1 MKFTRIL
8 GVAAALAAASVMAQ
22 EAATVTPAPEPAAAP
37 VATLEADN
45 TPATFGDAAAGATKA
60 AACAA
65 CHGLDGNSADPLYP
79 KLAGQHE
86 NYIARQLS
94 LYKSGERQNAIML
107 GFASTLTAQDM
118 RDIGAY
124 FSSQKVVPGIADES
138 PVTSGPYQGRK
149 FFQIGERLFRAG
161 NPAQGIPACQACH
174 GPTGAGIPG
183 PYPSIG
189 GQHSAYTATQL
200 TAFRDGAVW
209 GKDKNANAVMSGV
222 AANLSDEEIQGLA
235 TYIEGLHNL
244 ADAPTAEAL
253 ASAAAAPAPAP
264 APVPAPVE
272 GAPATDAAAPAAEA
286 PAAEA
291 AAPAAEATEEA
302 APQG

>member
-22 EAATVTPAPEPAAAP
+22 EAATVTPAPETEAAP

-86 NYIARQLS
+86 NYIARQLA
-94 LYKSGERQNAIML
+94 LYKSGGRQNAIML
-107 GFASTLTAQDM
+107 GFSSTLSAQDM

-124 FSSQKVVPGIADES
+124 FSTQKVVPGIADDS
-138 PVTSGPYQGRK
+138 LVASGPNQGRK
-149 FFQIGERLFRAG
+149 FYQIGERLFRAG
-161 NPAQGIPACQACH
+161 KPELGIPACQACH
-174 GPTGAGIPG
+174 GPTGSGVPG
-183 PYPSIG
+183 AYPSLG

-200 TAFRDGAVW
+200 TAFRAGTVW
-209 GKDKNANAVMSGV
+209 GVDKQANAVMSGV
-222 AANLSDEEIQGLA
+222 ASNLSDEEIQGLA

-244 ADAPTAEAL
+244 ADAPTAEAM
-253 ASAAAAPAPAP
+253 AEAAAAAAAAPAPA
-264 APVPAPVE
+264 ATPVE
-272 GAPATDAAAPAAEA
+272 AAPATDEAAPPAET
-286 PAAEA
+286 
-291 AAPAAEATEEA
+291 TEGAA

>member
-22 EAATVTPAPEPAAAP
+22 EAATVTPAPETEPAP
-37 VATLEADN
+37 VAVLEADN

-65 CHGLDGNSADPLYP
+65 CHGLDGNSADPQYP

-107 GFASTLTAQDM
+107 GFASTLSAQDM
-118 RDIGAY
+118 RDVGAY
-124 FSSQKVVPGIADES
+124 FASQKVVPGVADES
-138 PVTSGPYQGRK
+138 LVASGPNQGRK
-149 FFQIGERLFRAG
+149 FYQVGERLFRAG
-161 NPAQGIPACQACH
+161 KPAQGIPACQACH

-189 GQHSAYTATQL
+189 GQHSTYTALQL
-200 TAFRDGAVW
+200 TAFRGGNIW
-209 GKDKNANAVMSGV
+209 GKDKNANAVMAGV

-235 TYIEGLHNL
+235 TYIEGLHNV
-244 ADAPTAEAL
+244 ADAPSAEAL
-253 ASAAAAPAPAP
+253 AGAAAAPAPAP
-264 APVPAPVE
+264 APVE
-272 GAPATDAAAPAAEA
+272 AAPAADQ
-286 PAAEA
+286 
-291 AAPAAEATEEA
+291 AAPVDAPVEEA

>member
-65 CHGLDGNSADPLYP
+65 CHGLDGNAADPQYP

-86 NYIARQLS
+86 NYIARQLA
-94 LYKSGERQNAIML
+94 LFKSGERQNAIML
-107 GFASTLTAQDM
+107 GFASTLSAQDM

-124 FSSQKVVPGIADES
+124 FASQKVVPGIADDS
-138 PVTSGPYQGRK
+138 LVASGPNQGRK
-149 FFQIGERLFRAG
+149 FYQVGERLFRAG
-161 NPAQGIPACQACH
+161 KPAQGVPACQACH

-183 PYPSIG
+183 PYPAIG
-189 GQHSAYTATQL
+189 GQHSAYTALQL
-200 TAFRDGAVW
+200 TAFRGGNVW
-209 GKDKNANAVMSGV
+209 GKDKNANAVMAGV

-244 ADAPTAEAL
+244 ADAPTAEDL
-253 ASAAAAPAPAP
+253 AKAAAAAAAAPAPAP
-264 APVPAPVE
+264 AP
-272 GAPATDAAAPAAEA
+272 AAV
-286 PAAEA
+286 
-291 AAPAAEATEEA
+291 EA
-302 APQG
+302 APVADEAADETATPQG

>member
-8 GVAAALAAASVMAQ
+8 GVAAALAAASVIAQ

-65 CHGLDGNSADPLYP
+65 CHGLDGNSADPQYP

-94 LYKSGERQNAIML
+94 LYKSGERNNAIML
-107 GFASTLTAQDM
+107 GFASTLSAQDM

-124 FSSQKVVPGIADES
+124 FASQKVVPGIADDS
-138 PVTSGPYQGRK
+138 LVASGPNQGRK
-149 FFQIGERLFRAG
+149 FYQVGERLFRAG
-161 NPAQGIPACQACH
+161 KPEQGIPACQACH

-200 TAFRDGAVW
+200 TAFRGGAVW
-209 GKDKNANAVMSGV
+209 GADKQANAVMSGV

-253 ASAAAAPAPAP
+253 AEAAAAPAPAP
-264 APVPAPVE
+264 VE
-272 GAPATDAAAPAAEA
+272 AAPADAAPAAD
-286 PAAEA
+286 P
-291 AAPAAEATEEA
+291 AAPATEDA
-302 APQG
+302 PAPQG

>member
-65 CHGLDGNSADPLYP
+65 CHGLDGNSADPQYP

-94 LYKSGERQNAIML
+94 LYKSGERNNAIML
-107 GFASTLTAQDM
+107 GFASTLSAQDM

-124 FSSQKVVPGIADES
+124 FASQKVVPGIADETL
-138 PVTSGPYQGRK
+138 VTSGPNQGRK
-149 FFQIGERLFRAG
+149 FYQVGERLFRAG
-161 NPAQGIPACQACH
+161 KPEQGIPACQACH
-174 GPTGAGIPG
+174 GPTGTGIPG
-183 PYPSIG
+183 PYPSVG
-189 GQHSAYTATQL
+189 GQHSAYIATQL
-200 TAFRDGAVW
+200 TAFRGGAVW
-209 GKDKNANAVMSGV
+209 GADKNANAVMAGV

-235 TYIEGLHNL
+235 TYIEGLHNI
-244 ADAPTAEAL
+244 ADAPSAEAV
-253 ASAAAAPAPAP
+253 AEAAAAPAPAP
-264 APVPAPVE
+264 APAE
-272 GAPATDAAAPAAEA
+272 AAPAADGAEAAPAPEA
-286 PAAEA
+286 PEA
-291 AAPAAEATEEA
+291 AAP
-302 APQG
+302 QG

>member
-1 MKFTRIL
+1 MKFSRIL

-65 CHGLDGNSADPLYP
+65 CHGLDGNAADPLYP

-86 NYIARQLS
+86 NYIARQLA
-94 LYKSGERQNAIML
+94 LFKSGERQNAIML
-107 GFASTLTAQDM
+107 GFASALSAQDM

-124 FSSQKVVPGIADES
+124 FATQKVVPGIADES
-138 PVTSGPYQGRK
+138 AITSGPNQGRK
-149 FFQIGERLFRAG
+149 FYQVGERLFRAG
-161 NPAQGIPACQACH
+161 NPAQGVPACQACH

-183 PYPSIG
+183 PYPAIG
-189 GQHSAYTATQL
+189 GQHSTYTALQL
-200 TAFRDGAVW
+200 TAFRGGQVW
-209 GKDKNANAVMSGV
+209 GKDKNANVVMSGV

-235 TYIEGLHNL
+235 TYIEGLHNV
-244 ADAPTAEAL
+244 ADAPTAEDL
-253 ASAAAAPAPAP
+253 AKAAAAPT
-264 APVPAPVE
+264 PAPVE
-272 GAPATDAAAPAAEA
+272 AAPAAD
-286 PAAEA
+286 P
-291 AAPAAEATEEA
+291 AAPADPAVDPAAPAVEPATPAADPA

>member
-22 EAATVTPAPEPAAAP
+22 EAATVTPTPEPEAAP
-37 VATLEADN
+37 VAVLEADN
-45 TPATFGDAAAGATKA
+45 TPATFGDAEAGATKA

-65 CHGLDGNSADPLYP
+65 CHGLDGNSADPQYP

-94 LYKSGERQNAIML
+94 LYKSGGRQNAIML
-107 GFASTLTAQDM
+107 GFASTLSAQDM

-124 FSSQKVVPGIADES
+124 FASQKVVPGIADDS
-138 PVTSGPYQGRK
+138 LVASGPNQGRK
-149 FFQIGERLFRAG
+149 FYQVGERLFRAG
-161 NPAQGIPACQACH
+161 KPEQGIPACQACH

-200 TAFRDGAVW
+200 TAFRGGAVW
-209 GKDKNANAVMSGV
+209 GADKQANAVMSGV

-253 ASAAAAPAPAP
+253 AEAAAAPAPAP
-264 APVPAPVE
+264 VE
-272 GAPATDAAAPAAEA
+272 AAPADAAPAAD
-286 PAAEA
+286 P
-291 AAPAAEATEEA
+291 AAPATEDA
-302 APQG
+302 PAPQG

>member
-8 GVAAALAAASVMAQ
+8 GVAAALAAASVIAQ
-22 EAATVTPAPEPAAAP
+22 EAATVTPAPEPAAAA
-37 VATLEADN
+37 VATLEAAN

-65 CHGLDGNSADPLYP
+65 CHGLDGNSADPQYP

-94 LYKSGERQNAIML
+94 LYKSGGRQNAIML
-107 GFASTLTAQDM
+107 GFASTLSAQDM

-124 FSSQKVVPGIADES
+124 FASQKVVPGIADDS
-138 PVTSGPYQGRK
+138 LVASGPNQGRK
-149 FFQIGERLFRAG
+149 FYQVGERLFRAG
-161 NPAQGIPACQACH
+161 KPEQGIPACQACH

-200 TAFRDGAVW
+200 TAFRGGAVW
-209 GKDKNANAVMSGV
+209 GADKQANAVMSGV

-253 ASAAAAPAPAP
+253 AEAAAAPAPAP
-264 APVPAPVE
+264 VE
-272 GAPATDAAAPAAEA
+272 AAPADAAPAAD
-286 PAAEA
+286 P
-291 AAPAAEATEEA
+291 AAPATEDA
-302 APQG
+302 PAPQG

>member
-22 EAATVTPAPEPAAAP
+22 ESATVTPAPETIAAP

-45 TPATFGDAAAGATKA
+45 TPATWGDAAAGATKA

-65 CHGLDGNSADPLYP
+65 CHGLDGNASDPQYP

-86 NYIARQLS
+86 TYIARQLA
-94 LYKSGERQNAIML
+94 LYKSGERDNAIML
-107 GFASTLTAQDM
+107 GFASALSAQDM

-124 FSSQKVVPGIADES
+124 FASQKVLPGVADDS
-138 PVTSGPYQGRK
+138 VVASGPNQGRK
-149 FFQIGERLFRAG
+149 FFQIGEKLFRAG
-161 NPAQGIPACQACH
+161 KPDLGIPACQACH
-174 GPTGAGIPG
+174 GPTGTGVPG
-183 PYPSIG
+183 PYPALG
-189 GQHSAYTATQL
+189 GQHATYIATQL

-209 GKDKNANAVMSGV
+209 GKDARANAVMAGV

-235 TYIEGLHNL
+235 TYVEGLHNL

-253 ASAAAAPAPAP
+253 AEAASAPAP
-264 APVPAPVE
+264 APVE
-272 GAPATDAAAPAAEA
+272 AAPAAED
-286 PAAEA
+286 
-291 AAPAAEATEEA
+291 AAP
-302 APQG
+302 PQG

>member
-22 EAATVTPAPEPAAAP
+22 EAATVTPTPETPAAP
-37 VATLEADN
+37 VAVLEADN

-65 CHGLDGNSADPLYP
+65 CHGLDGNSADPQYP

-107 GFASTLTAQDM
+107 GFASTLSAQDM

-124 FSSQKVVPGIADES
+124 FASQKVVPGTADDS
-138 PVTSGPYQGRK
+138 LVASGPNQGRK
-149 FFQIGERLFRAG
+149 FYQVGERLFRAG
-161 NPAQGIPACQACH
+161 NPANGVPACQACH
-174 GPTGAGIPG
+174 GPTGAGVPG
-183 PYPSIG
+183 PYPAIG
-189 GQHSAYTATQL
+189 GQHSSYAAAQL
-200 TAFRDGAVW
+200 TAFRAGTVW
-209 GKDKNANAVMSGV
+209 GKDKNANAVMAGV

-235 TYIEGLHNL
+235 TYLEGLHNV
-244 ADAPTAEAL
+244 ADAPSDEAL
-253 ASAAAAPAPAP
+253 AEAAAAAAAAPAPAP
-264 APVPAPVE
+264 VE
-272 GAPATDAAAPAAEA
+272 TAPAD
-286 PAAEA
+286 
-291 AAPAAEATEEA
+291 AAEATPEP

>member
-22 EAATVTPAPEPAAAP
+22 EAATVTPTPETQAAP
-37 VATLEADN
+37 VAVLEADN

-65 CHGLDGNSADPLYP
+65 CHGLDGNSADPQYP

-94 LYKSGERQNAIML
+94 LYKSGERQNPIML
-107 GFASTLTAQDM
+107 GFASTLSAQDM

-138 PVTSGPYQGRK
+138 PITSGPNQGRK
-149 FFQIGERLFRAG
+149 FYQVGERLFRAG
-161 NPAQGIPACQACH
+161 KPAQGIPACQACH

-200 TAFRDGAVW
+200 TAFRGGNVW
-209 GKDKNANAVMSGV
+209 GKDKNANAVMAGV

-235 TYIEGLHNL
+235 TYIEGLHNI
-244 ADAPTAEAL
+244 ADAPSAEAL
-253 ASAAAAPAPAP
+253 AAAAAAPAPAP
-264 APVPAPVE
+264 APVEA
-272 GAPATDAAAPAAEA
+272 APADAAPAADPAA
-286 PAAEA
+286 PAAVEAAPATETSEA
-291 AAPAAEATEEA
+291 AAP
-302 APQG
+302 QG